1 MAYSGPVVVP
11 AIVAAVVQEG
21 HSLASAVGVVDP
33 ALVRLVALAVVALGC
48 FDHSLEEHS
57 CLPANYLAELA
68 FGTSAD
74 FVVELEDTAAAAA
87 AAAGHWLDGEDCFV
101 G

>member
-1 MAYSGPVVVP
+1 M
-11 AIVAAVVQEG
+11 
-21 HSLASAVGVVDP
+21 ASAVGLVDP
-33 ALVRLVALAVVALGC
+33 ALVHSVAFAVVALGC

-57 CLPANYLAELA
+57 CLPANYWAGLA
-68 FGTSAD
+68 FGTAAAD
-74 FVVELEDTAAAAA
+74 FVVELEDTAAAAAAA